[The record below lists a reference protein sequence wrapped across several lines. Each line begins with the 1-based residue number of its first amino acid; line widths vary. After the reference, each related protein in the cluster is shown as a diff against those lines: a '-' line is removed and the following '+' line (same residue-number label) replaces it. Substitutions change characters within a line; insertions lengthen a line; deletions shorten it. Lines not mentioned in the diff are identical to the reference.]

1 MSTTKY
7 IIDNLSGQTITGDIS
22 ISGSLYL
29 TELIEV
35 TNIQGTG
42 SLYLKPDV
50 NDSRDFRIYNTGGPS
65 DIHLKGNASYS
76 FFGDDTN
83 FLKIDDITSTIT
95 IKSTNGATID
105 TLLNIKSVSEEVT
118 VDSGF
123 GGNRDFDYTSGSI
136 FYLTGI
142 TGNGIWNINNI
153 PTTDNKGVTITFLI
167 EQGVTPYSA
176 SAFTFDSSAVTVKWV
191 DSVISTGSAN
201 KTDIIGLTAF
211 RVGSSWNV
219 LGSLSSFGN

>member
-7 IIDNLSGQTITGDIS
+7 IIDNLSGQTITGDIT

-95 IKSTNGATID
+95 IKSTSGVTID
-105 TLLNIKSVSEEVT
+105 SILNISSISET
-118 VDSGF
+118 LTIDGGF

-142 TGNGIWNINNI
+142 TGNSIWNINNI
-153 PTTDNKGVTITFLI
+153 PTTNNKGVTVTFLI

-176 SAFTFDSSAVTVKWV
+176 SAFTFDSSPITVKWS
-191 DSVISTGSAN
+191 DSVIPTGSAN

>member
-7 IIDNLSGQTITGDIS
+7 IIDNLSGQTITGDIA

-83 FLKIDDITSTIT
+83 FLKIDDFTSTIT
-95 IKSTNGATID
+95 IKSTSGVTID
-105 TLLNIKSVSEEVT
+105 TILNIGGVSENLT
-118 VDSGF
+118 IDGGF
-123 GGNRDFDYTSGSI
+123 SGNRDFDYTSGSI
-136 FYLTGI
+136 FYITGL
-142 TGNGIWNINNI
+142 TGNGIWNVNNV
-153 PTTDNKGVTITFLI
+153 PTENNKAITITFVVS
-167 EQGVTPYSA
+167 QDSTPYSG
-176 SAFTFDSSAVTVKWV
+176 SQYQINSSNVTVKWV
-191 DSVISTGSAN
+191 DNSIPTGSSN
-201 KTDIIGLTAF
+201 NVDVIGLTAF

-219 LGSLSSFGN
+219 LGGLSTFGL